1 MVLLDLI
8 DLTIGRHVGA
18 ATERPSREARAGE
31 GRARRSKRD
40 RAAEGTGG
48 DNNLPSLP
56 ALSRV
61 KTDQFTL
68 AYLQRYKYDPIMGKT
83 RTRRVALK

>member
-1 MVLLDLI
+1 MSVL
-8 DLTIGRHVGA
+8 RQS
-18 ATERPSREARAGE
+18 ERPAHEARAGE
-31 GRARRSKRD
+31 GRARRSKRARQQ
-40 RAAEGTGG
+40 RARAVTTIS
-48 DNNLPSLP
+48 PSLL

-83 RTRRVALK
+83 RTRRVALKQIMAQHKHV

>member
-8 DLTIGRHVGA
+8 DLTTGETCRCCDRASDQPTRQGQAGA
-18 ATERPSREARAGE
+18 A
-31 GRARRSKRD
+31 SKRA

-48 DNNLPSLP
+48 DNNLPSLL

-61 KTDQFTL
+61 KTDQFTF